1 MKLRVLAAVASL
13 SLAPVAEAQTVS
25 ESWLRLAASVCGGE
39 TLDLNADV
47 EGNFSSLLLKRLSA
61 VEGEAQATYNFSSVE
76 ALLDQFEKEDRSD
89 EARAYREC
97 LLTLVNSAVASSGLP
112 PREVKLDSPVAV
124 AKLDTVRRGQQFVMV
139 PGDAVA
145 VKNLATIFTLDS
157 MRSLNKKPRVSFTW
171 SNSETG
177 EGKSASQYQGAI
189 ISLGTDCRLVPFK
202 IDLESSQASFI
213 SNC

>member
-13 SLAPVAEAQTVS
+13 SLASLAPVAEAQTVS

-47 EGNFSSLLLKRLSA
+47 EGNFSSLLIKRLSA

-97 LLTLVNSAVASSGLP
+97 LLTLVNSAVVSSGLP

-124 AKLDTVRRGQQFVMV
+124 APLETVRRGQRFVME
-139 PGDAVA
+139 PGDTVA
-145 VKNLATIFTLDS
+145 VGTLA
-157 MRSLNKKPRVSFTW
+157 RSLTM
-171 SNSETG
+171 
-177 EGKSASQYQGAI
+177 
-189 ISLGTDCRLVPFK
+189 
-202 IDLESSQASFI
+202 
-213 SNC
+213 